1 MLRAWCCCVAKG
13 FVRLRRLRFLLTASP
28 GHSSFPGVVACIP
41 SRSRVTSWSC
51 RSRGKVE
58 ARTGW
63 SAFSGA
69 LGERASLFDR
79 KPCLL
84 PYGPV
89 GLPSRG
95 IPRRLLVVAVGGGRD
110 RLLRVALASRL
121 CALSLNGRR
130 LRCRTDGCPALVLVG
145 VDGPSSGL
153 FPERAACVTAFPL
166 YPRPAR

>member
-1 MLRAWCCCVAKG
+1 MP
-13 FVRLRRLRFLLTASP
+13 ASLAGP
-28 GHSSFPGVVACIP
+28 E
-41 SRSRVTSWSC
+41 TSWSS

-121 CALSLNGRR
+121 CALSPNGRR

-145 VDGPSSGL
+145 VGGPSSGL
-153 FPERAACVTAFPL
+153 LPEQAACGHRQSSLTSTSEAAAL
-166 YPRPAR
+166 LQGEEDGRPGTVVLSNPAVRQG